1 MLIESIAFVLIGLA
15 VGVGAVVLL
24 PGYFPA
30 ARSLTVSTALVAAVL
45 GGLISGYALDGRL
58 PGVSL
63 AVSAVSSVLLV
74 SVLAR
79 PGQVTR
85 QGRHRHRHA

>member
-15 VGVGAVVLL
+15 VGFGALVLR
-24 PGYFPA
+24 PEYFPA
-30 ARSLTVSTALVAAVL
+30 ARGLTVSTALVAALL
-45 GGLISGYALDGRL
+45 GGLITRYALYDRL

-63 AVSAVSSVLLV
+63 AISAVSSVLLV

-79 PGQVTR
+79 PDRAGHHPH
-85 QGRHRHRHA
+85 GRHRHV